1 MSRIGIFSKDKFLRS
16 QQIEPFLFACM
27 LFFMTPPFFLWNKIS
42 PLVFVAICCSL
53 TLINLQIEKSKIIL
67 FFSLIF
73 FYLFV
78 AYKDNTNINGILSLF
93 GICTLAL
100 NSDSFIK
107 DVFKKYVFI
116 FSLTLIP
123 SIISFLLVYVGSI
136 KLPFSYIDS
145 LNIFKSYNY
154 IHYPFF
160 VQENK
165 ISEIVLPRFHAYY
178 DEPGVV
184 GTISGIL
191 LFLNRF
197 NLKEKIN
204 IPIFIAGVLSFSF
217 AFYVIM
223 VIYVLLFLKM
233 KYKILVIL
241 LIAGLFPLLSSNEML
256 NTYILSRF
264 QVENGQFVGDN
275 RIAGGGFEYFYN
287 NYLHSENVYF
297 GLGSRANLKVNFGG
311 ASYKDLILNYGII
324 PFISFVL
331 IFISFAYLKFKWKKE
346 FFIFLIIMVAVLYQ
360 RPFITNYFYVFLIY
374 APISV
379 LIGEN
384 SKKEGNVVRFEN

>member
-1 MSRIGIFSKDKFLRS
+1 MSRIGIFSKDKFLHS
-16 QQIEPFLFACM
+16 GQIESFLFACM

-42 PLVFVAICCSL
+42 PLVFVAICCLL
-53 TLINLQIEKSKIIL
+53 TLLNMQIEKSKIIL

-78 AYKDNTNINGILSLF
+78 AYKDNTNFNGILSLF

-107 DVFKKYVFI
+107 DVFKKYVWI
-116 FSLTLIP
+116 YSITLIP
-123 SIISFLLVYVGSI
+123 SIISFLLVNTGVL
-136 KLPFSYIDS
+136 KLPFSYIEA
-145 LNIFKSYNY
+145 LNPLKSYNY

-184 GTISGIL
+184 GTISGII
-191 LFLNRF
+191 LFVNRF

-233 KYKILVIL
+233 KYKILIIL
-241 LIAGLFPLLSSNEML
+241 LIAGLFPLLSSNEVL

-264 QVENGQFVGDN
+264 QIENGQIAGDN
-275 RIAGGGFEYFYN
+275 RIAGSGFEYFYN

-297 GLGSRANLKVNFGG
+297 GLGSRANLQVNFGG
-311 ASYKDLILNYGII
+311 ASYKDLIVNYGVI
-324 PFISFVL
+324 PFIFFIL
-331 IFISFAYLKFKWKKE
+331 IFMNFAYLKFKWKKE
-346 FFIFLIIMVAVLYQ
+346 FFISLIILIAVLYQ

-379 LIGEN
+379 MMVEN
-384 SKKEGNVVRFEN
+384 SKEKINV